1 MVPLKG
7 SHLRNWRKKFSV
19 KPDLEICVDVLHVGD
34 GLVPQQRVHAHHYK
48 IANTTLQIKKIFGG
62 SDSPPIP
69 GVQKPHW
76 LPWPSASLCCTA
88 CRRPPAPPMPWKVVA
103 TRVIEEQTDKV
114 TYFFWCDQSSF
125 RMGQFFTCI
134 SGWWSIMIYLSPQLW
149 WRPGHASPRLEQGRH
164 WRCNRRIK
172 STLRPLSCLTRKVP
186 NCYASLAFFA
196 KFYFFRPRPTPH
208 ANKLHVV
215 LLPLGISKFALY
227 VF

>member
-1 MVPLKG
+1 MCRCPPCWGWACSSATCTCSSLQDCKYHFANKKIFLEDQIAHQFQEYR
-7 SHLRNWRKKFSV
+7 SHT
-19 KPDLEICVDVLHVGD
+19 DCH
-34 GLVPQQRVHAHHYK
+34 VPQQVSVAQHV
-48 IANTTLQIKKIFGG
+48 GG
-62 SDSPPIP
+62 RLLRQCPER
-69 GVQKPHW
+69 W
-76 LPWPSASLCCTA
+76 LLL
-88 CRRPPAPPMPWKVVA
+88 
-103 TRVIEEQTDKV
+103 EEQTEKV
-114 TYFFWCDQSSF
+114 THFFWCDQSSF

-149 WRPGHASPRLEQGRH
+149 WRPGHALPQLEQGRH

-196 KFYFFRPRPTPH
+196 KFYFFRPQPTPH